1 MNLQSDTN
9 TRSIIKNLE
18 FLVKRFG
25 HDLLGIMF
33 ISTAVISLLNKLNIT
48 EGKFL
53 NQWVRFIDIW
63 FGWGSY
69 LLIAILAVLGIFILL
84 RRFEKFP
91 RMDLKRVIFIE
102 LAFLSICALLSAIG
116 GFSVETASEG
126 QFGGIVGWGLAR
138 LFRNVIGRI
147 PTLIILIL
155 VSIIFLFKAIDQRNH
170 TIEFLDNYFERVFTG
185 GKRYQ
190 QAAKDIYETNSVGM
204 RQGSKEKSQKNELGL
219 ETYVGEKALPPVS
232 LLLDKSNTL
241 SDEPYIHSK
250 AIQIEKTLE
259 EFGIPARVAGYRVGP
274 TIIQYAIEPG
284 FVEKINEEGNIS
296 KKKVRVSQIV
306 RLRKD
311 IALALSVD
319 RLRIEAPIPGHAFVG
334 IEIPNQNSSLVRI
347 KSILESEEFK
357 RQHSSLSLAL
367 GLDVSGNPVVA
378 DLAKMPHLLIAGT
391 TGSGKSVCITS
402 IITCIAMN
410 NHPNDLH
417 LSILDPKMVE
427 LVRFNGLP
435 HLMGKVETQL
445 DRMLAVLP
453 GQLKKWRTGIKNL
466 RKSMPAILE
475 SYNQKMR
482 QQGGESLPKIVIVID
497 ELADLMLNETEK
509 TEAYLVRLAQ
519 MARATGIHLVVATQR
534 PSTDIITGLIKANFP
549 ARISF
554 MMASSVDSGSS
565 WILMALRH

>member
-219 ETYVGEKALPPVS
+219 ETYVGEKTLPPVS

-284 FVEKINEEGNIS
+284 FVEKI
-296 KKKVRVSQIV
+296 K
-306 RLRKD
+306 
-311 IALALSVD
+311 
-319 RLRIEAPIPGHAFVG
+319 
-334 IEIPNQNSSLVRI
+334 
-347 KSILESEEFK
+347 
-357 RQHSSLSLAL
+357 
-367 GLDVSGNPVVA
+367 
-378 DLAKMPHLLIAGT
+378 
-391 TGSGKSVCITS
+391 
-402 IITCIAMN
+402 
-410 NHPNDLH
+410 
-417 LSILDPKMVE
+417 
-427 LVRFNGLP
+427 
-435 HLMGKVETQL
+435 
-445 DRMLAVLP
+445 
-453 GQLKKWRTGIKNL
+453 
-466 RKSMPAILE
+466 
-475 SYNQKMR
+475 
-482 QQGGESLPKIVIVID
+482 
-497 ELADLMLNETEK
+497 
-509 TEAYLVRLAQ
+509 
-519 MARATGIHLVVATQR
+519 
-534 PSTDIITGLIKANFP
+534 
-549 ARISF
+549 
-554 MMASSVDSGSS
+554 
-565 WILMALRH
+565 